1 MEELIDIYDE
11 NGNNTGK
18 SILKSIAH
26 KEGIWHSSIHIL
38 IISTDKK
45 RTLFQKRNA
54 IKKLYPNT
62 WDIAVGGHISAG
74 EEAITSAKREL
85 EEELGLDSSKYN
97 LEYMKTVK
105 EQLNNSGVLSKEFV
119 NIFVIYADID
129 INDLTLQEEEVEE
142 AKWLTKLEMNELIN
156 SNKVIPH
163 IEDYEIL
170 RNIMI

>member
-18 SILKSIAH
+18 PILKFIAH
-26 KEGIWHSSIHIL
+26 KDGIWHSSIHIL
-38 IISTDKK
+38 IVSEDRK

-85 EEELGLDSSKYN
+85 EEELGLNPDQCN
-97 LEYMKTVK
+97 FEYIKTVK
-105 EQLNNSGVLSKEFV
+105 EELNNSGVLSKEFV
-119 NIFVIYADID
+119 NIFVIYVDID

-142 AKWLTKLEMNELIN
+142 AKWLDKQEMIELIN
-156 SNKVIPH
+156 NNKVIPH

-170 RNIMI
+170 KNIML